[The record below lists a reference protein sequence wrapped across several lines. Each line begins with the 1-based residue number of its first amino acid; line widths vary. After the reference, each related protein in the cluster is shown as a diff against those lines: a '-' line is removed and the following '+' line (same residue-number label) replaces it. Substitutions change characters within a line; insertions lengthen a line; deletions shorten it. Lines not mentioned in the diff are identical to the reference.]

1 MTEEPIQYSSMNPTD
16 GSAATYFYESD
27 YVAYDYNWY
36 VMTSS
41 VTFSAANLMA
51 SMAKEMGVATIIGTK
66 SSGGAAS
73 IGLFVTPDGTLLLR
87 STLNVFANVSVD
99 ENENRTYTSVEAGV
113 PVDYVLNNTFNNSD
127 IAALIN
133 QIRNSRG

>member
-1 MTEEPIQYSSMNPTD
+1 
-16 GSAATYFYESD
+16 
-27 YVAYDYNWY
+27 
-36 VMTSS
+36 
-41 VTFSAANLMA
+41 MA

-113 PVDYVLNNTFNNSD
+113 PVDYVLNNTFNNAD
-127 IAALIN
+127 IIALIN
-133 QIRNSRG
+133 QIRSTRPQ

>member
-1 MTEEPIQYSSMNPTD
+1 MTEELIQYSSMNPAD

-27 YVAYDYNWY
+27 YVAYDYDWY

-41 VTFSAANLMA
+41 VTFSAANLMT
-51 SMAKEMGVATIIGTK
+51 SMAKEMGVAKIIGTK

-87 STLNVFANVSVD
+87 STNNVFANVSVD
-99 ENENRTYTSVEAGV
+99 ENENRTYTDIEGGV
-113 PVDYVLNNTFNNSD
+113 PVDYTLLNTFDNAA
-127 IAALIN
+127 IVALIN
-133 QIRNSRG
+133 QIRAEVA